1 MTAHLE
7 PEINVAANLW
17 TKGLRFVGCVEDH
30 NRRGRLLFEFADADG
45 QAGLA

>member
-1 MTAHLE
+1 V
-7 PEINVAANLW
+7 NVDQ
-17 TKGLRFVGCVEDH
+17 CEDH